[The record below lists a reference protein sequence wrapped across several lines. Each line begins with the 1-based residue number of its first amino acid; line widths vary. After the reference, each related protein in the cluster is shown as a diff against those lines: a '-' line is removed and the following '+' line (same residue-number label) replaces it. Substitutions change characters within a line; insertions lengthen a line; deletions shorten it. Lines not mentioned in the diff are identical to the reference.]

1 MQNKL
6 ITVLMPVYNVEA
18 YVEKA
23 ITSICNQ
30 TYRNLQII
38 IIDDCSTDNTVSVVE
53 KLAKIDN
60 RILLLKNNI
69 NSKIVKTLNFGLKYA
84 KGDYIARMDGDDTCT
99 PERLEKQ
106 LKFLSE
112 NPEYS
117 LVGSH
122 VNTIDENDVL
132 IGKLEMPTDQSS
144 ISKNLKY
151 SSPVLH
157 IWLAKSQVYKKLEG
171 YREIPGAEDY
181 DFLLRMYTENFKFT
195 NLNSFEYS
203 VRIRDGNTTT
213 TIGFNQRLMSNYVVQ
228 LFNERNSFGVDS
240 YSNENVEQYLNKY
253 SKLKKS
259 FDKSNI
265 YLKKAFEYKVKGER
279 LRMLSFIFMA
289 IITSR
294 FQFQYLLKRMLFKFK
309 S

>member
-6 ITVLMPVYNVEA
+6 ITVLIPVYNVEA

-106 LKFLSE
+106 LKFLLE

-157 IWLAKSQVYKKLEG
+157 IWLAKSEVYKKLEG

-203 VRIRDGNTTT
+203 VRIRDGNTTS

-253 SKLKKS
+253 SKLKKAS
-259 FDKSNI
+259 ISQI
-265 YLKKAFEYKVKGER
+265 Y
-279 LRMLSFIFMA
+279 
-289 IITSR
+289 T
-294 FQFQYLLKRMLFKFK
+294 
-309 S
+309 